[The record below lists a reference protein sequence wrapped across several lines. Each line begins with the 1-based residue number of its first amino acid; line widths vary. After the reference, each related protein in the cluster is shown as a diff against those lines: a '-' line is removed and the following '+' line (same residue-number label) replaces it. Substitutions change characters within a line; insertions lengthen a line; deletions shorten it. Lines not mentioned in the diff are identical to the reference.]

1 MSEAEPALERRFS
14 GIFVVVEGIDGSG
27 STTHTKLLGKS
38 LRQRGLKVV
47 ETCEPSPGPIG
58 ALIRQVLQRRLF
70 VADATGPRAF
80 AWSTMALLF
89 AADRMDHLDSTIVPA
104 LREGAVVLSDRYD
117 LSSLAYQSVT
127 APNGEKVVPWIREL
141 NAAALRPDLTIVI
154 DVPFEV
160 AEERRRSRGGLEE
173 MFESRELQTRL
184 CAVYGAAERLVP
196 TDRVQHVSG
205 VGVVSDVAAC
215 ILNAVTALDPGF
227 FRDRRAT

>member
-1 MSEAEPALERRFS
+1 MSEEQPGNERRFP
-14 GIFVVVEGIDGSG
+14 GVFIVVEGIDGSG
-27 STTHTKLLGKS
+27 STTHTKLLGKA

-89 AADRMDHLDSTIVPA
+89 AADRMDHLDSTVVPA

-127 APNGEKVVPWIREL
+127 SPNGDKVVPWIREL
-141 NAAALRPDLTIVI
+141 NAAALRPDLTVVI
-154 DVPFEV
+154 DVPVET

-173 MFESRELQTRL
+173 MFESRELQAKL
-184 CAVYGAAERLVP
+184 CAVYGEAETLVP
-196 TDRVQHVSG
+196 ADRLAHVSG
-205 VGVVSDVAAC
+205 VGAVSDVAADV
-215 ILNAVTALDPGF
+215 LRAVTLLDPAF
-227 FRDRRAT
+227 FSPRSSS

>member
-1 MSEAEPALERRFS
+1 MSEAESETERRFP
-14 GIFVVVEGIDGSG
+14 GVFVVVEGIDGSG
-27 STTHTKLLGKS
+27 STTHTKLLGKA

-58 ALIRQVLQRRLF
+58 ALIRQVLSRRLF
-70 VADATGPRAF
+70 VPDATGPRAF

-127 APNGEKVVPWIREL
+127 APSGEKVVPWIREL
-141 NAAALRPDLTIVI
+141 NAAALRPDITVVI
-154 DVPFEV
+154 DVSVEV

-173 MFESRELQTRL
+173 MFESRELQARL
-184 CAVYGAAERLVP
+184 CAVYREAETLVP
-196 TDRVQHVSG
+196 DDRVAHVNG
-205 VGVVSDVAAC
+205 VGAVSDVAAE
-215 ILNAVTALDPGF
+215 ILNAVVSLDPRF
-227 FRDRRAT
+227 FGNRF

>member
-1 MSEAEPALERRFS
+1 MSEAQPGNERRFP
-14 GIFVVVEGIDGSG
+14 GVFVVVEGIDGSG
-27 STTHTKLLGKS
+27 STTHTKLLGKA

-141 NAAALRPDLTIVI
+141 NAAALRPDLTVVI
-154 DVPFEV
+154 DVSVEV
-160 AEERRRSRGGLEE
+160 AEERRRARGGLEE
-173 MFESRELQTRL
+173 MFESRELQTKL
-184 CAVYGAAERLVP
+184 CAVYDQAEELVP
-196 TDRVQHVSG
+196 ADRLAHVNG
-205 VGVVSDVAAC
+205 VGAVSDVAAD
-215 ILNAVTALDPGF
+215 ILHAVTALDPAF
-227 FRDRRAT
+227 FSPRSVP